1 MPIPWLIIRILNP
14 FASHER
20 LDVPPT
26 GIVLGA
32 AVKDFTNGIV
42 PSVNVFTV
50 TVVSFVSVPK
60 VLTAD
65 NL

>member
-1 MPIPWLIIRILNP
+1 MPIPWLIVITVAPLM
-14 FASHER
+14 SQER
-20 LDVPPT
+20 LDIPPS
-26 GIVLGA
+26 GILLGA
-32 AVKDFTNGIV
+32 AVKDFITGAK
-42 PSVNVFTV
+42 PSGNVLTV